1 MTTSAQPVH
10 DVYFTLSGELT
21 VCMNPLME
29 LRRRTWAAALRLAVV
44 VSILGA
50 LIAVAAS
57 TVGDVAQAAIVIP
70 VIVVGFAASWVQ
82 TGRVRRGAA
91 ALH

>member
-10 DVYFTLSGELT
+10 DVYFRLIGRLW
-21 VCMNPLME
+21 VCMNALVE

-50 LIAVAAS
+50 LIAIAAS

-82 TGRVRRGAA
+82 TGRVHRGAT